1 MRNGSYLPP
10 KLKRME
16 TAVKVKPN
24 NAQNSSGGLAGGVS
38 GRITSVDF
46 FRGFT
51 MFLLIG
57 ESTRLYY
64 LLEESGEAGGGPVVA
79 YFARMFSHHEWHGLH
94 FWDLIQPFFMFIV
107 GVAIPF
113 AVANRKR
120 KGDSDKTIFNHAL
133 KRAFLLLLFG
143 WALYCMDPGRIVWRF
158 QNVLAQLSVTYLV
171 AFLIMRKSIT
181 FQLTFSVVILLLTD
195 LAYRFFPVEGFNHP
209 WVPYENLGAWV
220 NNKIEGVDKA
230 SIWASLNAIPTI
242 AHTVWG
248 VVCGLILMSDRPV
261 EKKIRILLTGAAAA
275 LVVGYALEWLD
286 ITPIIKKI
294 ATSSFVFASGGW
306 SILALVFSYWLIDHK
321 KIFITGSQ
329 FFIIVGM
336 NSIFI
341 YLFMHV
347 GCPDIIY
354 KMFAPF
360 TKAFFSWGGEV
371 TVAAVTGILV
381 WAALWYVCYWL
392 YRKRIFFKI

>member
-1 MRNGSYLPP
+1 
-10 KLKRME
+10 ME
-16 TAVKVKPN
+16 TTANVRARSQEKN
-24 NAQNSSGGLAGGVS
+24 SNELAQRIT

-51 MFLLIG
+51 MFLLVG
-57 ESTRLYY
+57 ESTRLYHHI
-64 LLEESGEAGGGPVVA
+64 ESVENSAVMA
-79 YFARMFSHHEWHGLH
+79 YFGRMFTHHEWHGMH

-113 AVANRKR
+113 AVANREN
-120 KGDSDKTIFNHAL
+120 KGDSDQTIFNHAM

-143 WALYCMDPGRIVWRF
+143 WALYCIDAERIVWRF
-158 QNVLAQLSVTYLV
+158 QNVLAQLAVTYLV
-171 AFLIMRKSIT
+171 AFLIMRKSFT
-181 FQLTFSVVILLLTD
+181 FQIAFTFVILLLTD
-195 LAYRFFPVEGFNHP
+195 LAYRFFPMEGFNHP
-209 WVPYENLGAWV
+209 WTPYENLGAWV
-220 NNKIEGVDKA
+220 NNKIEGVEKA

-248 VVCGLILMSDRPV
+248 VLCGLILMSNRTAR
-261 EKKIRILLTGAAAA
+261 EKIRILVLAGVAG
-275 LVVGYALEWLD
+275 LVIGYALDWLN

-306 SILALVFSYWLIDHK
+306 SILALCFSYWLIDVK
-321 KIFITGSQ
+321 KVFTNGSQ

-347 GCPDIIY
+347 GGANIIQQI
-354 KMFAPF
+354 FTPF
-360 TKAFFSWGGEV
+360 TKAFFSWSGEL
-371 TVAAVTGILV
+371 TVGIITSILV
-381 WAALWYVCYWL
+381 WAALWYLCYWL
-392 YRKRIFFKI
+392 YKKRIFFKI